1 MLHFQAYGESQA
13 AAASLPGIVVQLF
26 GEHALWIACIIGY
39 LACFASV
46 NIYTQSF
53 ARMVWSQSQV
63 RPQSKLARL
72 SAGQTPVNALT
83 AVVGS
88 CLVFALLIYWLALP
102 LDLLIVYANGIFV
115 LIYLLCMLA
124 GIRLLSGRA
133 RVMSVIGSLLCCVLL
148 VMIGWKSVY
157 ALLMFALLWMLMSK
171 PKTQLTQP

>member
-1 MLHFQAYGESQA
+1 A
-13 AAASLPGIVVQLF
+13 
-26 GEHALWIACIIGY
+26 W
-39 LACFASV
+39 
-46 NIYTQSF
+46 
-53 ARMVWSQSQV
+53 QSQV